1 MMQASPKAR
10 ALIEEF
16 EGLRLTAY
24 QDQRGIWTIG
34 YGHTGPDVHPG
45 LVWTQEQADAALQN
59 DLARTVLGVIKSLDV
74 AVNQNQFDAMVSFT
88 FNVGV
93 ANEQHSTLLA
103 LVNGGHSAQASAEFL
118 RWDHVNGV
126 ENAGLKRR
134 RAAEQTL
141 FLTPWPGPA
150 APT

>member
-34 YGHTGPDVHPG
+34 YGHTGPEVHAG
-45 LVWTQEQADAALQN
+45 LVWTQAQAEAALISDMQ
-59 DLARTVLGVIKSLDV
+59 RTVLGVIKSLDV
-74 AVNQNQFDAMVSFT
+74 AIGQNQFDALVSFT

-93 ANEQHSTLLA
+93 DAEQHSTLLR
-103 LVNGGHSAQASAEFL
+103 LVNSGHSVQAAEQFL

-126 ENAGLKRR
+126 ENDGLKRR
-134 RAAEQTL
+134 RKAERDL
-141 FLTPWPGPA
+141 FLEGLV
-150 APT
+150 

>member
-1 MMQASPKAR
+1 MQASPKAR

-34 YGHTGPDVHPG
+34 YGHTGPEVHAG
-45 LVWTQEQADAALQN
+45 LVWTQAQAEAALISDMQ
-59 DLARTVLGVIKSLDV
+59 RTVLGVIKSLDV
-74 AVNQNQFDAMVSFT
+74 AIGQNQFDALVSFT

-93 ANEQHSTLLA
+93 DAEQHSTLLR
-103 LVNGGHSAQASAEFL
+103 LVNSGHSVQAAEQFL

-126 ENAGLKRR
+126 ENDGLKRR
-134 RAAEQTL
+134 RKAERDL
-141 FLTPWPGPA
+141 FLEGLV
-150 APT
+150 